1 MPEYKSMDLLDSLTI
16 GIYPE
21 IPNITIDNE
30 SSLRD
35 DLGEGDPAT
44 VFSRLI
50 KETLPAEI
58 EHNTRFNKALFLDEE
73 ALVKLEKKQLRISD
87 QNVVHL
93 MLPREGQTVQSD
105 EKMTDFVLFLQNFKT
120 YEEYHSFYNTSTRT
134 TSTSRE
140 LKCSFEFLIWDNKK
154 GKIVSYGKGV
164 SSDTVNLKMNE
175 NTWRKAVAGIS
186 WLIADHTPFQR
197 PTRS

>member
-1 MPEYKSMDLLDSLTI
+1 M
-16 GIYPE
+16 
-21 IPNITIDNE
+21 PNITIDNE
-30 SSLRD
+30 SSVKD
-35 DLGEGDPAT
+35 DLGEGDPRM
-44 VFSRLI
+44 VFSNLI

-58 EHNTRFNKALFLDEE
+58 EHNTRFNKALFLDEQ
-73 ALVKLEKKQLRISD
+73 ARVKLEKKHLRIND
-87 QNVVHL
+87 RETVDL
-93 MLPREGQTVQSD
+93 MLPPEGQTFQSD
-105 EKMTDFVLFLQNFKT
+105 ATMTDFVLFLQNFKT
-120 YEEYHSFYNTSTRT
+120 YEEYHSSYNPSTRT

-140 LKCSFEFLIWDNKK
+140 LKCSFEFLIWDNKI
-154 GKIVSYGKGV
+154 GKVVSYGRGV